1 MSPEAITWMR
11 SPLLE
16 AVAGGVAVGPVAVP
30 KLVVPFGLFAPVGTG
45 PPASEPE
52 GRAVP
57 VVVPVAAVVAGPRA
71 IPFTNLGAPVAEDA
85 VDAVPVP
92 VPVGAAKLSPFP
104 LPAGVEPDGTKG
116 GCVRTVPSA
125 LFDARP
131 VLFAPLV
138 PLVPVTPV
146 GVGVLVVVT
155 GDVVAEPG
163 TVGDNV
169 SVGGVITELEVED
182 APVSFAAVDFKLLGA
197 VGAADM

>member
-1 MSPEAITWMR
+1 
-11 SPLLE
+11 
-16 AVAGGVAVGPVAVP
+16 
-30 KLVVPFGLFAPVGTG
+30 
-45 PPASEPE
+45 
-52 GRAVP
+52 
-57 VVVPVAAVVAGPRA
+57 
-71 IPFTNLGAPVAEDA
+71 
-85 VDAVPVP
+85 
-92 VPVGAAKLSPFP
+92 
-104 LPAGVEPDGTKG
+104 
-116 GCVRTVPSA
+116 VPSA